1 MLCPIPVQYEH
12 ISPRLLTAG
21 ACCLCVWLGCSVAQQ
36 QLSSLKLW
44 FCCKSWAVWWN
55 SLFVIRRT
63 FSASPMQWQWP
74 VSANCLEAL
83 LLIND
88 LVWYNCPLSRVC
100 ITLKVWSE
108 FGCLLDILN
117 LTAQSRKNGL
127 SSGYIFETHFGGWS
141 NGRWA
146 DDAKKIEAIKR
157 VPIMAEYNST

>member
-1 MLCPIPVQYEH
+1 MSALCSSHPHLRWINTPVTLSSSDTDHTFHSLTPDMFRRPQARPGGRKAGWLSLTPRTSTVQYEH

-74 VSANCLEAL
+74 VSANCLRLWGSEHFSH
-83 LLIND
+83 ND
-88 LVWYNCPLSRVC
+88 SRS
-100 ITLKVWSE
+100 I
-108 FGCLLDILN
+108 DI
-117 LTAQSRKNGL
+117 
-127 SSGYIFETHFGGWS
+127 
-141 NGRWA
+141 
-146 DDAKKIEAIKR
+146 
-157 VPIMAEYNST
+157 